1 MLKRS
6 LVLILMLA
14 LAAAVVGPV
23 SVTRAQDTIECY
35 DSDGSSVS
43 VISVWAGEEEETFK
57 QVLSPVLEACNLTLN
72 HEGTRDLQTV
82 LSTRVEGGDPP
93 DIASMP
99 NVGALQQYAPNLVP
113 LTEVNGNADNYNQS
127 WQDLGSVG
135 GTWYGL
141 PIKTDIKS
149 LVWYSP
155 LSFELEGYE
164 VPTTWEDFT
173 ALLDT
178 MAATDTPSL
187 AMGFESGG
195 ATGWAGTD
203 FVQDLL
209 LRSQSADYVRGLAT
223 GATIWTDQG
232 MVDAWAMY
240 ADWVNK
246 YGAGG
251 SEGTLT
257 TNFNDAILQP
267 FQDPPQAWMV
277 KQSGFAGSATIQ
289 PAFPDFQYG
298 EDFAF
303 FVLPG
308 AGGEPAPMQVGAD
321 FIAVFNNT
329 PAVQAIMAYLTSAQG
344 ASAWAASGFDL
355 TPNSAVDISAYSNP
369 ISADKAQALLD
380 APEVVFDVGDL
391 LPGGAGQAE
400 FDALAAVVGGA
411 DPAEQLATVQA
422 AIDEAGMGA
431 DMTATAE
438 AGG

>member
-6 LVLILMLA
+6 LVLVLMLA
-14 LAAAVVGPV
+14 LVAAVVGPV
-23 SVTRAQDTIECY
+23 SVTRAQDTIECF
-35 DSDGSSVS
+35 DSNGTSVS
-43 VISVWAGEEEETFK
+43 VIAVWAGEEEETFK
-57 QVLSPVLEACNLTLN
+57 QVLSPVLEACELTLN
-72 HEGTRDLQTV
+72 YEGTRDLPTV
-82 LSTRVEGGDPP
+82 LSTRVDGGEPP

-99 NVGALQQYAPNLVP
+99 NVGALQQYAAGLVP
-113 LTEVNGNADNYNQS
+113 LTDLNVNADNYSQS
-127 WQDLGSVG
+127 WQDLGSVD

-155 LSFELEGYE
+155 LAFELAGYT

-178 MAATDTPSL
+178 MAATDTPPL

-209 LRSQSADYVRGLAT
+209 LRTQSADYVRGLDT
-223 GATIWTDQG
+223 GATSWTDQG
-232 MVDAWAMY
+232 MVDAWTMY
-240 ADWVNK
+240 AEWVNN

-251 SEGTLT
+251 SNGTLT

-277 KQSGFAGSATIQ
+277 KQSGFAGNSTIL
-289 PAFPDFQYG
+289 PAFPDYQYG

-308 AGGEPAPMQVGAD
+308 PGGDPAPMQVGAD
-321 FIAVFNNT
+321 FMAVFNNT
-329 PAVQAIMAYLTSAQG
+329 PAVQAVISYLTSAQG
-344 ASAWAASGFDL
+344 ASAWAASGYDL
-355 TPNSAVDISAYSNP
+355 TPNSAVDISAYADA

-400 FDALAAVVGGA
+400 FDGLTAVVGGG
-411 DPAEQLATVQA
+411 DPAEQLATVQQ
-422 AIDEAGMGA
+422 AIDEAGMG
-431 DMTATAE
+431 
-438 AGG
+438 G

>member
-1 MLKRS
+1 
-6 LVLILMLA
+6 MLA

-23 SVTRAQDTIECY
+23 SISRAQDDIECF
-35 DSDGSSVS
+35 DSNGSSVS

-57 QVLSPVLEACNLTLN
+57 QVLSPVLEACDLTLN
-72 HEGTRDLQTV
+72 HEGTRDLPTV
-82 LSTRVEGGDPP
+82 LSTRVDGGEPP

-99 NVGALQQYAPNLVP
+99 NVGALQQYADQLVP
-113 LTEVNGNADNYNQS
+113 LADVNVNADNYNQS
-127 WQDLGSVG
+127 WQDLGSVD

-178 MAATDTPSL
+178 MAGTDTPPL

-195 ATGWAGTD
+195 ATGWTGTD
-203 FVQDLL
+203 FVQDIL
-209 LRSQSADYVRGLAT
+209 LRTQSAEYVRGLDT
-223 GATIWTDQG
+223 GDTSWTDQG
-232 MVDAWAMY
+232 VVDAWTMY
-240 ADWVNK
+240 VDWVNK
-246 YGAGG
+246 YAAGG

-257 TNFNDAILQP
+257 TSFNDAILQP
-267 FQDPPQAWMV
+267 FQDPSEAWMV
-277 KQSGFAGSATIQ
+277 KQSGFAGTATIQ

-308 AGGEPAPMQVGAD
+308 IGGDPAPMQVGAD

-329 PAVQAIMAYLTSAQG
+329 PAVQAIMAYLTSAPG
-344 ASAWAASGFDL
+344 ATAWAASGFDL
-355 TPNSAVDISAYSNP
+355 TPNSAVDISAYENP

-400 FDALAAVVGGA
+400 FDAITAAVGGA
-411 DPAEQLATVQA
+411 DVAEQLATIQQA
-422 AIDEAGMGA
+422 FDEAS
-431 DMTATAE
+431 
-438 AGG
+438 GG

>member
-6 LVLILMLA
+6 LVFVIALA
-14 LAAAVVGPV
+14 LVVAVIGPMGAV
-23 SVTRAQDTIECY
+23 RAQDIECF
-35 DSDGSSVS
+35 GSEGSELS
-43 VISVWAGEEEETFK
+43 VIGVWAGEEEETFMS
-57 QVLSPVLEACNLTLN
+57 VLAPVLEACDITLN
-72 HEGTRDLQTV
+72 YEGTRDLPTV
-82 LSTRVEGGDPP
+82 LSTRVSGGEPP

-99 NVGALQQYAPNLVP
+99 NVGAIAQYADELVP
-113 LTEVNGNADNYNQS
+113 LTDLPVNAENYDES
-127 WQDLGSVG
+127 WQALGSVD

-155 LSFELEGYE
+155 LAFELEGFE
-164 VPTTWEDFT
+164 VPTTWEDFQ

-178 MAATDTPSL
+178 MLETGTPPL

-203 FVQDLL
+203 FVQDIL
-209 LRSQSADYVRGLAT
+209 LRTQSADYVRGLADGT
-223 GATIWTDQG
+223 TSWTDQG
-232 MVDAWAMY
+232 VIDAWQMY
-240 ADWVNK
+240 ADWVER

-251 SEGTLT
+251 ADGTLT
-257 TNFNDAILQP
+257 TSFNDAILQP
-267 FQDPPQAWMV
+267 FQDPPVAWMV

-308 AGGEPAPMQVGAD
+308 PGGEPAPMQIAAD
-321 FIAVFNNT
+321 FIAVFNDT
-329 PAVQAIMAYLTSAQG
+329 PAVQATMAYLTSAEG

-355 TPNSAVDISAYSNP
+355 TPNSAVDLSAYENP
-369 ISADKAQALLD
+369 ISADKAAVLAE

-400 FDALAAVVGGA
+400 FEAITAVVGGA
-411 DPAEQLATVQA
+411 DPAEELARVQQ
-422 AIDEAGMGA
+422 AIDDARAAEGAG
-431 DMTATAE
+431 
-438 AGG
+438 